1 MIKELQN
8 IVFIFDLIALV
19 DFFFLISIIFFFFFA
34 LILIFACNFDFAVP
48 SVCYPVSVG
57 RRPK

>member
-19 DFFFLISIIFFFFFA
+19 DFFFFNFNFFFFA